1 MNKVK
6 SEKASVPFFRYS
18 LMILYDVFAVNISYF
33 LALLIRCYVRF
44 DFEMASEKY
53 IPLYLKIAPLYTI
66 LCIIIFV
73 VFRLYSSMWK
83 YAGLN
88 DLNRILIAS
97 LLTSVIQVSGTLM
110 FVGKMPAFYYVVGGI
125 LQLIL
130 IVASR
135 FFYRIWKTEKE
146 IIAFKRADAQNVMI
160 IGASEIGRKAIKYL
174 ESDPSYAVRPVCVV
188 DTWENQTGRMMEGI
202 PVIGGIAKVENAI
215 EHYSIRQIIFAD
227 PLLSSDD
234 RKEINRIAQFKGIEL
249 QNFAATFLVPQGQ
262 QTADKAELE
271 KANEH
276 FRSLHHIA
284 IIVSAEES
292 IRFYEKLGFRE
303 IDRMDRGYDI
313 IVMMEGPCLLEI
325 YIDPTHPARVNRPEA
340 LGLRH
345 LALKVEDLQKT
356 VDDLDIEVE
365 PIRETGGKHFTYLKD
380 PDGLPIEL
388 HE

>member
-1 MNKVK
+1 MVQDRTNKK
-6 SEKASVPFFRYS
+6 VPPILRCA
-18 LMILYDVFAVNISYF
+18 LMLLYDILAVNVSYF

-44 DFEMASEKY
+44 DFQMASEKY
-53 IPLYLKIAPLYTI
+53 IPLYLKIAPFYTV
-66 LCIIIFV
+66 LCIVIFV
-73 VFRLYSSMWK
+73 AFRLYSGLWK

-97 LLTSVIQVSGTLM
+97 LLTNVIQVAGTLL

-125 LQLIL
+125 LQFVM
-130 IVASR
+130 IVVSR
-135 FFYRIWKTEKE
+135 FIYRIWKTEKE
-146 IIAFKRADAQNVMI
+146 IIAFRRSDAQNVMI
-160 IGASEIGRKAIKYL
+160 IGASETGRKAIKYL

-202 PVIGGIAKVENAI
+202 PVVDGIASIEKAVERYDVR
-215 EHYSIRQIIFAD
+215 EIIFAD
-227 PLLSSDD
+227 PLLSPED
-234 RKEINRIAQFKGIEL
+234 RKEINRIAGLKNIEL
-249 QNFAATFLVPQGQ
+249 QNFAATFLLPTDDRDASDDNRSG
-262 QTADKAELE
+262 EY
-271 KANEH
+271 

-284 IIVSAEES
+284 IIVSTEES

-325 YIDPTHPARVNRPEA
+325 FIDPTHPARVNRPEA

-356 VDDLDIEVE
+356 VDDLNIEVE
-365 PIRETGGKHFTYLKD
+365 PIREKGGKHFTYLKD